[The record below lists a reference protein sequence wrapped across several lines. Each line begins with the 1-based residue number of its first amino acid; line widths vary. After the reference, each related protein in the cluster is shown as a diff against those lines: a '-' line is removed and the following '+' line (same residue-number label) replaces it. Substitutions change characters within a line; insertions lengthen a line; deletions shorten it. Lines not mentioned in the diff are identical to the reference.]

1 MSHYYSLTHSIYLLI
16 YTRRRDKRRSSDG
29 DNKKIADTNVN
40 YTSQTTME
48 QVNTDTIQLQNHAAA
63 TLQAA
68 TRRFFAQKAFSRTR
82 HQTIASLI
90 IQKNLHKWWANNANN
105 VKK

>member
-1 MSHYYSLTHSIYLLI
+1 M
-16 YTRRRDKRRSSDG
+16 
-29 DNKKIADTNVN
+29 N
-40 YTSQTTME
+40 YTQINE
-48 QVNTDTIQLQNHAAA
+48 QVNADTIQLQNNAAA

-90 IQKNLHKWWANNANN
+90 VQKNLHKWWLSNPNNS
-105 VKK
+105 KKKV